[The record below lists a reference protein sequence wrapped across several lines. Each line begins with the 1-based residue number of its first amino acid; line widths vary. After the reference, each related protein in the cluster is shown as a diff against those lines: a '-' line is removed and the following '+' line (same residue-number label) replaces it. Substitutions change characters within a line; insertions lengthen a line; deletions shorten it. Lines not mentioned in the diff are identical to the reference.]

1 VTESLSPSARRVQE
15 ALHALGFPYDV
26 VESPEPTRTAAEAAR
41 LVGCALGQIAKS
53 LVFRGRQTG
62 RPVLVIAS
70 GANRVNEWRISVLLK
85 EPLDKAPAKFV
96 REVTGFAIGGVPPVG
111 HARPLETFI
120 DEDLL
125 RYAEVWAAGGT
136 PRALF
141 RVRPP
146 DLVRMT
152 GGRIIKVS

>member
-1 VTESLSPSARRVQE
+1 
-15 ALHALGFPYDV
+15 
-26 VESPEPTRTAAEAAR
+26 
-41 LVGCALGQIAKS
+41 
-53 LVFRGRQTG
+53 
-62 RPVLVIAS
+62 
-70 GANRVNEWRISVLLK
+70 
-85 EPLDKAPAKFV
+85 
-96 REVTGFAIGGVPPVG
+96 VPPVG